1 MERQGAL
8 EELSDHV
15 VIFNCNEKVAKI
27 VEELHTG
34 TLPDPVDVVLVCR
47 SIAMWEAHPKWHPR
61 GGEGEGHFFVV
72 EGNPT
77 NQEDLLEVGTARAR
91 AAVILADPE
100 QGELADARSTLVA
113 MAIERQNPQ
122 VHTVMELIASQ
133 NRVHLKTTGVNEVV
147 CLGELSEK
155 LIAQSCI
162 TPGVKNIF
170 HHLLSSREDT
180 NQIFVRPLPP
190 ALAGLSYR
198 EIAGRFIRS
207 SVPCILCGFGKLGA
221 SSSGAQKRRSFAS
234 RVFVVNPR
242 AGGDPGKNTRLLEGD
257 QLLVIAREP
266 PELEEICSSIPA
278 AAAHPP
284 GGGGVPEDPPG
295 P

>member
-8 EELSDHV
+8 EELSNHV
-15 VIFNCNEKVAKI
+15 IIFNCNEKVAKI

-34 TLPDPVDVVLVCR
+34 TMPDPVDVVLVCR
-47 SIAMWEAHPKWHPR
+47 SKAVWADRPKWHPR
-61 GGEGEGHFFVV
+61 DGADPDHFFVV

-77 NQEDLLEVGTARAR
+77 NQEDLLEVGTTKAR

-100 QGELADARSTLVA
+100 QGTLADARSTLVA

-133 NRVHLKTTGVNEVV
+133 NRVHLKTTEVNEVA
-147 CLGELSEK
+147 CLGDLSEK

-198 EIAGRFIRS
+198 EIAGKVIRS
-207 SVPCILCGFGKLGA
+207 GVSCILCGFGKLGA
-221 SSSGAQKRRSFAS
+221 SMSARQRRSFAS
-234 RVFVVNPR
+234 RVFVVNPS
-242 AGGDPGKNTRLLEGD
+242 AGEEPGKNTRLMEGD

-266 PELEEICSSIPA
+266 PEFEEICSSSPGA
-278 AAAHPP
+278 ARPP
-284 GGGGVPEDPPG
+284 GGGGVPADPPA